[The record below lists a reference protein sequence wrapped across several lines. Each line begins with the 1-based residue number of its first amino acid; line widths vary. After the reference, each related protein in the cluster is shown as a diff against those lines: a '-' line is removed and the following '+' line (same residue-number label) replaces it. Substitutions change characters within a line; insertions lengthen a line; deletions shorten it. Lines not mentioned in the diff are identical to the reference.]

1 LLSLRWNLE
10 LLLVKPFRCS
20 PISCAEKN
28 VTHGGVPLKAIER
41 TEYLKSFDGTELFF
55 RCYSPAEIAS
65 QGSKISGLI
74 LAVHG
79 FGEHSGRYAD
89 LAAEACSKNML
100 FACFDLRGHGKS
112 GPRRGDAENLHAL
125 VLDVLF
131 VINHARSILG
141 IQQRQD
147 LFFGLLGHSFGG
159 LLLTYASSV
168 LQDTC
173 PPVFLSSPC
182 YRVNQTIPR
191 WKKFAAAALPRIA
204 PLAPV
209 PVDIVPANISEN
221 PENNAAYLADELNLF
236 SISARF
242 GSVFLGSM
250 QEEMIQR
257 AARSVRA
264 DVTLV
269 FAGGDKLV
277 DPAKTRAI
285 APLFAKQ
292 RLRAVEIA
300 NAGHEIFNELPQF
313 REKAVSEF
321 HRWIDARGL
330 VG

>member
-1 LLSLRWNLE
+1 LLSVRWKLE

-28 VTHGGVPLKAIER
+28 VTHGGVPLKAVER

-55 RCYSPAEIAS
+55 RCFSPAEFAAS
-65 QGSKISGLI
+65 GSKTDGLI

-89 LAAEACSKNML
+89 LAAEACSKNMV

-112 GPRRGDAENLHAL
+112 GPRRGDVENLHAL

-131 VINHARSILG
+131 VVNHARSILG
-141 IQQRQD
+141 LAQQQD

-159 LLLTYASSV
+159 LLVTYAASV
-168 LQDTC
+168 MQHAS

-182 YRVNQTIPR
+182 YRINQAVPQ

-204 PLAPV
+204 PRAPV
-209 PVDIVPANISEN
+209 PVDIVPENISEN
-221 PENNAAYLADELNLF
+221 PENNAGYLADELNLF

-250 QEEMIQR
+250 QEDMIQR
-257 AARSVRA
+257 AAQSVRA

-269 FAGGDKLV
+269 YAGGDKLV

-292 RLRAVEIA
+292 QLRCVEIA
-300 NAGHEIFNELPQF
+300 GSGHEIFNELP
-313 REKAVSEF
+313 RYRGKALSEF
-321 HRWIDARGL
+321 HRWIDARGR